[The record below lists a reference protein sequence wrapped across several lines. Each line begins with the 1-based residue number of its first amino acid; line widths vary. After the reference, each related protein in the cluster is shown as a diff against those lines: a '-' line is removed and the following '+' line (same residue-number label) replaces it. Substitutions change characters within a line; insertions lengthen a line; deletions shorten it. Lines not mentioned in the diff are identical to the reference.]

1 MRYAVAAFIIAGLYL
16 IEVPKA
22 GADPMT
28 HDAAIFCRMLD
39 INSTPAG
46 VRNAVNE
53 FGRQGVPIDDT
64 KNTVY
69 YALTELC
76 PEYQNAFAAAY
87 TGKRLL

>member
-1 MRYAVAAFIIAGLYL
+1 MRYAIAAFIIVGLYL

-28 HDAAIFCRMLD
+28 HDASIFCRMLD

-46 VRNAVNE
+46 VRDAVNE
-53 FGRQGVPIDDT
+53 FGRQGVTMQAT
-64 KNTVY
+64 KNTVF

-76 PEYQNAFAAAY
+76 PEYESAFVAAY
-87 TGKRLL
+87 SGKRLV